1 MSEDGRMRL
10 GAKSGHLRCII
21 QQKASTLTT
30 PAIDAAFLVCACVVQ
45 MLSSDT
51 AKTFQDYAENIFV
64 PYVASQLEKTNR
76 IDIVWNVSMPD
87 SLKSIT

>member
-1 MSEDGRMRL
+1 MRL
-10 GAKSGHLRCII
+10 GAKSDLLRCII
-21 QQKASTLTT
+21 QQEASTLTT
-30 PAIDAAFLVCACVVQ
+30 PAIDAAFLDGACAVQ

-76 IDIVWNVSMPD
+76 VDIVWDDSMPD
-87 SLKSIT
+87 SLKSTT